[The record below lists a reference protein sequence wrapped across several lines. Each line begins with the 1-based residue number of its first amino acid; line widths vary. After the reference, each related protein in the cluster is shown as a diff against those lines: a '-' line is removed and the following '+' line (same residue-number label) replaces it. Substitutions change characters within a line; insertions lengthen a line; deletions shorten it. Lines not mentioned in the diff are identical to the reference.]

1 MVTHP
6 SLKGSPW
13 KLRRDPKIHNK
24 KKTWLRMAEV
34 LGAHKIH
41 TQGDVHHNKCL
52 ERRVEEENNKIT
64 KK

>member
-1 MVTHP
+1 
-6 SLKGSPW
+6 
-13 KLRRDPKIHNK
+13 
-24 KKTWLRMAEV
+24 MAEV